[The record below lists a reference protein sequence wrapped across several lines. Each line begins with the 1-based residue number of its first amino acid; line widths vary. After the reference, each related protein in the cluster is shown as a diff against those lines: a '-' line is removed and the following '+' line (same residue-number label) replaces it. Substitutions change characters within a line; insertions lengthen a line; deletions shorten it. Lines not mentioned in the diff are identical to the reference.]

1 MMYHSHVLVCAG
13 TGCTSSNSLQIIEN
27 FHIVRRHVAIVN
39 TRGIY
44 HHDGA
49 GRCSG

>member
-27 FHIVRRHVAIVN
+27 FQRLLAIPRVF
-39 TRGIY
+39 II
-44 HHDGA
+44 A
-49 GRCSG
+49 M

>member
-27 FHIVRRHVAIVN
+27 FQRLLAEKGYDKETPH
-39 TRGIY
+39 
-44 HHDGA
+44 
-49 GRCSG
+49 